1 MSGIQVDGD
10 FFFCYLLKL
19 TVYLRAD
26 PTTCQGRIKK
36 RARMEEN
43 DVPLVSILNFKVK
56 KEVFKIFTEI
66 SSVNSFDIIRKYI
79 YCTYVIFYF
88 A

>member
-1 MSGIQVDGD
+1 M
-10 FFFCYLLKL
+10 
-19 TVYLRAD
+19 YLRAD

-43 DVPLVSILNFKVK
+43 AVPLVSKVK
-56 KEVFKIFTEI
+56 KGVFKIFTEI

>member
-1 MSGIQVDGD
+1 M
-10 FFFCYLLKL
+10 
-19 TVYLRAD
+19 YLRAD

-43 DVPLVSILNFKVK
+43 AVPLVSILYKVK

-66 SSVNSFDIIRKYI
+66 SSVDSFDIMRKYI

-88 A
+88 N

>member
-1 MSGIQVDGD
+1 MITSGIQVDGD

-43 DVPLVSILNFKVK
+43 AVPLVSILNFKVK
-56 KEVFKIFTEI
+56 KCSKFSQKFQVLTVLI
-66 SSVNSFDIIRKYI
+66 S
-79 YCTYVIFYF
+79 
-88 A
+88 